1 MKKYITLLLLFV
13 FASCHK
19 ENIKDKLRVTT
30 PYYDKAWSFSD
41 KGMVDSSFVYFNKA
55 KEESL
60 KNGDSILVAKSLIN
74 MAIISG
80 DQGDYFGSQELS
92 LSAIK
97 YLNISNAKQKEI
109 LSSNYNNLGKMAHL
123 LKNYDEAT
131 SFYIKAIALSN
142 NEQSKI
148 IYSNNIAINL
158 SAQKRYHESL
168 KYFEQLLR
176 NKDVQKNNNNFSR
189 ILSNISKTKWLQNP
203 NYNAAPDLLRALHIR
218 EKEND
223 LWGQNASFSHLSD
236 YYTKK
241 QPDSALFYS
250 RKMYQVAKEIKSP
263 DDQLQALQK
272 LVKLSHQEDTKRY
285 FGLYQKL
292 EDSVQTARNA
302 AKNQFAV
309 IRYETEKNKADNLL
323 LQKDNTEKKYQIIKQ
338 KIVSI
343 STIFVLVAAS
353 IIAVLWYKKR
363 KQRLELEAQTAIRE
377 NQLKTSKKV
386 HDVVANGLYRV
397 MTEIENQEEID
408 KDRVLD
414 KIEDLYEKSRDISY
428 EEVKFT
434 DQNFHERVSDLIKS
448 FANET
453 TKVAL
458 AGNDPQLWKKVS
470 AQVKYEIEHILQEL
484 MVNMKKHSG
493 ASNVAVRFEQK
504 QNKINIYYTDNG
516 IGMPEEMRFN
526 NGLRNT
532 GTRIESIRGEITFDT
547 KVEKGLKIQISFPIT

>member
-1 MKKYITLLLLFV
+1 MKRYITLLLILLTI
-13 FASCHK
+13 ACQRSK
-19 ENIKDKLRVTT
+19 IKPIVSKGN
-30 PYYDKAWSFSD
+30 PYYDRAWYFSD
-41 KGMVDSSFVYFNKA
+41 HNLPDSSFIYFNKA
-55 KEESL
+55 KEKSL
-60 KNGDSILVAKSLIN
+60 KDGDSVKAAKSLIN

-80 DQGDYFGSQELS
+80 DRGDFFGSQEIS
-92 LSAIK
+92 LSAIQ
-97 YLNISNAKQKEI
+97 YLNPGVESEKEI
-109 LSSNYNNLGKMAHL
+109 LSTNYNNLGKMANR
-123 LKNYDEAT
+123 LKEYQEAAR
-131 SFYIKAIALSN
+131 FYLKAIELSN
-142 NEQSKI
+142 KENSRN
-148 IYSNNIAINL
+148 IYLNNLGVNL
-158 SAQKRYHESL
+158 IDQHKYDQAL
-168 KYFEQLLR
+168 KYFSKLMTT
-176 NKDVQKNNNNFSR
+176 NSVQQNPVTFSR
-189 ILSNISKTKWLQNP
+189 ILSNTAKTKWLQNP
-203 NYNAAPDLLRALHIR
+203 GYNPVPDFLKAYHIRLKEKDLL
-218 EKEND
+218 
-223 LWGQNASFSHLSD
+223 GQNASLAHLAD
-236 YYTKK
+236 FYLDKK
-241 QPDSALFYS
+241 PDSAIFYS
-250 RKMYQVAKEIKSP
+250 YSMYLLAQHIKSA
-263 DDQLQALQK
+263 DDQLYALER
-272 LVKLSHQEDTKRY
+272 LVKLSPDQQSKQY
-285 FGLYQKL
+285 FKTYKKL
-292 EDSVQTARNA
+292 EDSVETDRNA

-434 DQNFHERVSDLIKS
+434 DQNFHERVSELIKS
-448 FANET
+448 FATET

-458 AGNDPQLWKKVS
+458 AGNDEQLWKKVS
-470 AQVKYEIEHILQEL
+470 AQVKYEIDNILQEL
-484 MVNMKKHSG
+484 MVNMRKHSG

-504 QNKINIYYTDNG
+504 QDKINIYYTDNG
-516 IGMPEEMRFN
+516 VGMPEEMRFN

>member
-13 FASCHK
+13 FTSCHK
-19 ENIKDKLRVTT
+19 ENIKDKLRVSS

-60 KNGDSILVAKSLIN
+60 KQGDSVLVAKSLIN

-97 YLNISNAKQKEI
+97 YLDIHNEKQKEI

-123 LKNYDEAT
+123 LKNYDEAS
-131 SFYIKAIALSN
+131 SFYIKAIELSN

-158 SAQKRYHESL
+158 SAQKQYHESL

-203 NYNAAPDLLRALHIR
+203 NYNAAPDLLKALHIR

-272 LVKLSHQEDTKRY
+272 LVKLSHQEETKQY
-285 FGLYQKL
+285 FDLYQKL

-338 KIVSI
+338 KIVLI
-343 STIFVLVAAS
+343 STIFILIAAS

-397 MTEIENQEEID
+397 MTEIDNQQEID

-428 EEVKFT
+428 EVKFT
-434 DQNFHERVSDLIKS
+434 DHNFHERVSDLIKS
-448 FANET
+448 FATET
-453 TKVAL
+453 TKVIL
-458 AGNDPQLWKKVS
+458 AGNDPQLWKKIA

-484 MVNMKKHSG
+484 MVNMEKHSG
-493 ASNVAVRFEQK
+493 ATNVAVRFEQK
-504 QNKINIYYTDNG
+504 QDKINIYYTDNG
-516 IGMPEEMRFN
+516 IGMPKEMRFN

>member
-1 MKKYITLLLLFV
+1 MKKYITLLLLLV

-19 ENIKDKLRVTT
+19 ENIKDKTRVPT

-55 KEESL
+55 KEEAL
-60 KNGDSILVAKSLIN
+60 KQGDSILVAKSLIN

-92 LSAIK
+92 LSAIQ
-97 YLNISNAKQKEI
+97 YLNIHNEKQKEI

-158 SAQKRYHESL
+158 SAQKRYNESL

-176 NKDVQKNNNNFSR
+176 NKDVQKSNNNFSR

-236 YYTKK
+236 YYTQK

-250 RKMYQVAKEIKSP
+250 REMYWVAKKIKSP

-272 LVKLSHQEDTKRY
+272 LVKLSHQEDIKRY

-302 AKNQFAV
+302 AKNQFAL

-448 FANET
+448 FATET

-504 QNKINIYYTDNG
+504 QDKINIYYTDNG

>member
-1 MKKYITLLLLFV
+1 MKKYITLLLLLV

-19 ENIKDKLRVTT
+19 ENIKDKPRVPT

-60 KNGDSILVAKSLIN
+60 KQGDSILVAKSLIN

-148 IYSNNIAINL
+148 IYANNIAINL

-176 NKDVQKNNNNFSR
+176 NKDVQKSNNNFSR
-189 ILSNISKTKWLQNP
+189 ILSNISKTRWLQNP

-236 YYTKK
+236 YYYKK

-250 RKMYQVAKEIKSP
+250 RKMYWVAKEIKSP

-272 LVKLSHQEDTKRY
+272 LVKLSHPEETKQY

-434 DQNFHERVSDLIKS
+434 DQNFHERVSELIKS
-448 FANET
+448 FATDT

-458 AGNDPQLWKKVS
+458 AGNDPQLWKKVT
-470 AQVKYEIEHILQEL
+470 AQVKYEIENILQEL
-484 MVNMKKHSG
+484 MVNMGKHSG

-532 GTRIESIRGEITFDT
+532 GTRIESIHGEITFDT

>member
-1 MKKYITLLLLFV
+1 
-13 FASCHK
+13 
-19 ENIKDKLRVTT
+19 
-30 PYYDKAWSFSD
+30 
-41 KGMVDSSFVYFNKA
+41 MVDSSFVYFNKA

-97 YLNISNAKQKEI
+97 YLNISNEKQKEI

-168 KYFEQLLR
+168 KYFEQLLK

-218 EKEND
+218 ENEND

-250 RKMYQVAKEIKSP
+250 REMYRVAMKIKSP

-272 LVKLSHQEDTKRY
+272 LVKLSHQEETKQY
-285 FGLYQKL
+285 FELYQKL

-343 STIFVLVAAS
+343 STIFILVAAS

-448 FANET
+448 FATDT

-458 AGNDPQLWKKVS
+458 AGNDPQLWKKVT

-484 MVNMKKHSG
+484 MVNMGKHSG
-493 ASNVAVRFEQK
+493 ASNVAVKFEQK
-504 QNKINIYYTDNG
+504 QDKINIYYTDNG

-532 GTRIESIRGEITFDT
+532 GTRIESIHGEITFDT

>member
-97 YLNISNAKQKEI
+97 YLNISNEKQKEI

-168 KYFEQLLR
+168 KYFEQLLK

-218 EKEND
+218 ENEND

-250 RKMYQVAKEIKSP
+250 REMYRVAMKIKSP

-272 LVKLSHQEDTKRY
+272 LVKLSHQEETKQY
-285 FGLYQKL
+285 FELYQKL

-343 STIFVLVAAS
+343 STIFILVAAS

-448 FANET
+448 FATDT

-458 AGNDPQLWKKVS
+458 AGNDPQLWKKVT

-484 MVNMKKHSG
+484 MVNMGKHSG
-493 ASNVAVRFEQK
+493 ASNVAVKFEQK
-504 QNKINIYYTDNG
+504 QDKINIYYTDNG

-532 GTRIESIRGEITFDT
+532 GTRIESIHGEITFDT